1 LISSNSYYYL
11 VKAVDWARNQS
22 KKSNMGYKLNKFVNE
37 NAGATGDR
45 NWVSLPWYS
54 EYDSIHHLTSDLS
67 PTGDPISKIT
77 NLKDNQIFENWIHH
91 PVLGWYG
98 DTFAITPG
106 RAYEMVAVN
115 DDIVV
120 LVGSNNPDGLIS
132 LNENAGATGDRNWV
146 SIPYNVVYDRVIDIT
161 NEYSSSGDPISKIT
175 NLKDSQVFENW
186 IYHPVL
192 GWYGDTFDIIAGRGY
207 EFVAVTDA
215 TWDPTEYT
223 NETGM
228 MLLAARRNKKSD
240 LDIHLGKFIVF
251 DRTPEWVAKED
262 VDQKPATLESK
273 LVLKK
278 EINYLDADVYELV
291 SNECDCKD
299 LGNRYDYREA
309 GISHVV
315 RADMVLKGYE
325 NLLFTAYRSDRPY
338 DVLTEN
344 IIGCGT
350 ARKKTYHVIWFDA
363 GNFMK
368 PWQHGEEV
376 ILIIEASKQGRG
388 YFTVVNFKLDKGVDI
403 QELGMISLEPIPEP
417 NVKTTLSSVHWKEV
431 KNANVVGYSLYR
443 DDERINEEVIT
454 EKEYLVQGEIIL
466 KPVIQ
471 GGYETVYGSCQG
483 SQSLPNDIIPILYSF
498 NIYPNPFN
506 KRTGINYA
514 LPQAA
519 KVEIKVYDVGG
530 RKVKTLVSEEL
541 EPGYYKTHWY
551 GKDNI
556 GRRVSAGV
564 YFIRMNAKEF
574 ESQHKVIFVR

>member
-1 LISSNSYYYL
+1 
-11 VKAVDWARNQS
+11 
-22 KKSNMGYKLNKFVNE
+22 M
-37 NAGATGDR
+37 
-45 NWVSLPWYS
+45 
-54 EYDSIHHLTSDLS
+54 
-67 PTGDPISKIT
+67 
-77 NLKDNQIFENWIHH
+77 
-91 PVLGWYG
+91 
-98 DTFAITPG
+98 
-106 RAYEMVAVN
+106 N
-115 DDIVV
+115 DDILV

-146 SIPYNVVYDRVIDIT
+146 SIPYNAAYDKVIDIT
-161 NEYSSSGDPISKIT
+161 NEYSSSGEVIVKIT

-186 IYHPVL
+186 IHHPVI

-215 TWDPTEYT
+215 TWNPTEYT

-240 LDIHLGKFIVF
+240 LDIHLGKFIVS

-262 VDQKPATLESK
+262 VGRKSIDNGLRNEK
-273 LVLKK
+273 
-278 EINYLDADVYELV
+278 IDYLDADVYELV

-417 NVKTTLSSVHWKEV
+417 NVKTTLFSVRWKEV

-498 NIYPNPFN
+498 NIYPNPFA
-506 KRTGINYA
+506 KKTGINYA

-530 RKVKTLVSEEL
+530 RQVKTLVSEKL
-541 EPGYYKTHWY
+541 EPGYYKINWF

-556 GRRVSAGV
+556 GRKVSAGV
-564 YFIRMNAKEF
+564 YFIQMNTHGF
-574 ESQHKVIFVR
+574 ESQHKIIFVR